1 MSGEA
6 TAPSLLLTAPE
17 DLNVVAWK
25 TVHAVDKKLIC
36 GNGIGRENVED
47 WSPISNNFDPNE
59 RFIVPIDYCV
69 HRNKCRGREGGGEI
83 SRKRKFLFCP
93 SCF

>member
-1 MSGEA
+1 MLWHGRPYMGCAE
-6 TAPSLLLTAPE
+6 
-17 DLNVVAWK
+17 
-25 TVHAVDKKLIC
+25 DKKLIC

-69 HRNKCRGREGGGEI
+69 HRNKCRGRGGVE
-83 SRKRKFLFCP
+83 K
-93 SCF
+93 

>member
-1 MSGEA
+1 MEQIHA
-6 TAPSLLLTAPE
+6 CPETTAPSLLLTAPE

-25 TVHAVDKKLIC
+25 TVHGLCGKTKKLIC

-59 RFIVPIDYCV
+59 RFIVPIEL
-69 HRNKCRGREGGGEI
+69 RTQK
-83 SRKRKFLFCP
+83 
-93 SCF
+93 